1 MAHEQKPI
9 EEIYPPVRC
18 ATMRALDASGEA
30 AAVALG
36 RLSTM
41 QMKDRAGAIQAFMD
55 CRSIVDSICTME
67 PEPISRDLDVFEDG
81 NRALGFVKR
90 FPDSQEK
97 TAARQSIQS
106 FLALYEERIGVEA
119 EADEWP

>member
-1 MAHEQKPI
+1 MNDAQKPI
-9 EEIYPPVRC
+9 DQIYPPVRC
-18 ATMRALDASGEA
+18 ATMRAMDAAGEA

-41 QMKDRAGAIQAFMD
+41 QMNDRRGAIQSFMD

-67 PEPISRDLDVFEDG
+67 PEPISRDDAVFEAG
-81 NRALGFVKR
+81 NKALGFVKK
-90 FPDSQEK
+90 FPDSEEK
-97 TAARQSIQS
+97 TAARQAIQA